1 MPAGQGRGSGSGTG
15 SGRGSGMGRG
25 GGRQH
30 MGPPKECKCPGCG
43 YTSPHQPGQPCA
55 NQACPKCGTNM
66 VGM

>member
-1 MPAGQGRGSGSGTG
+1 MPAGQGRGSGTG
-15 SGRGSGMGRG
+15 SGRGSGMG
-25 GGRQH
+25 